1 MTFSYTDN
9 IDYNLPM
16 DVFPSYTSN
25 TLPGFGSDGSNP
37 YFPSDGGFS
46 YDFETDYDPFED
58 SPVDPP
64 SFGDLPR
71 LMRKRS
77 NSSTAAHQ
85 DLLRRNLPYVCGHIY
100 CLATQHR
107 R

>member
-25 TLPGFGSDGSNP
+25 TLPGFGSSGSNP

-46 YDFETDYDPFED
+46 YTDVGNNYNP
-58 SPVDPP
+58 
-64 SFGDLPR
+64 LKTR
-71 LMRKRS
+71 M
-77 NSSTAAHQ
+77 
-85 DLLRRNLPYVCGHIY
+85 
-100 CLATQHR
+100 
-107 R
+107 